1 MILVQL
7 TIELLADQHV
17 VIGRTVMAIVVVQ
30 LVVNGYEGTTVDNL
44 ILVDGG
50 GTVTSTSIF

>member
-1 MILVQL
+1 MVLVQL

-17 VIGRTVMAIVVVQ
+17 VIGPTVMAIVVVQ
-30 LVVNGYEGTTVDNL
+30 LVVHGYEGTTVDNL

-50 GTVTSTSIF
+50 GTVTSIF